1 MSFFRGG
8 PGRVN
13 VQQTAERTTAGGDAV
28 GVIGGMR
35 AWAGAGLPVV
45 DQWCDGGS
53 IA

>member
-1 MSFFRGG
+1 MSFFRGR

-13 VQQTAERTTAGGDAV
+13 VQRTVERTTAGGDAV
-28 GVIGGMR
+28 AAIGGVQ

-45 DQWCDGGS
+45 NQWCDGGS

>member
-13 VQQTAERTTAGGDAV
+13 VQQAAERAAAGGDAV
-28 GVIGGMR
+28 AEIGGMQ
-35 AWAGAGLPVV
+35 AWAGAGVPVV